1 MNYKS
6 IDGYFKQTFV
16 AAFWRY
22 LVEISMWVQKR
33 IHQLSTMFYIFLMKN
48 ERERGRERERERERE
63 RVRESEVR
71 VRESEWVSEREREI
85 DEGVE
90 VFDWLLFDQLISKLH
105 VSDFDVA
112 SLKLIC
118 TYLRAKINDKY
129 NLKKSY

>member
-1 MNYKS
+1 
-6 IDGYFKQTFV
+6 
-16 AAFWRY
+16 
-22 LVEISMWVQKR
+22 
-33 IHQLSTMFYIFLMKN
+33 MKKKTVD
-48 ERERGRERERERERE
+48 RERQTERDTERHRERQAERQTERQTERD
-63 RVRESEVR
+63 RES
-71 VRESEWVSEREREI
+71 
-85 DEGVE
+85 GVE

>member
-1 MNYKS
+1 
-6 IDGYFKQTFV
+6 
-16 AAFWRY
+16 
-22 LVEISMWVQKR
+22 
-33 IHQLSTMFYIFLMKN
+33 MKN

-63 RVRESEVR
+63 RVREREVR
-71 VRESEWVSEREREI
+71 VRESEWVSEREWER
-85 DEGVE
+85 DQGVE